1 MEAYGSGRGVEP
13 TPEVSDLWPRLL
25 ISPVLGTLIAH
36 LTGLIDTTRHSTAGV
51 IASDAY
57 FSFVS
62 FVIWSCNR
70 WLYFRLSR
78 REDWLQRPSR
88 RLSVLLASTQLA
100 STGIGL
106 KNLSQRVKLATGRDV
121 TWGVDQGRFV
131 VRVPLV
137 QC

>member
-1 MEAYGSGRGVEP
+1 MEANGNGRADEP

-36 LTGLIDTTRHSTAGV
+36 LTGLIDTTRHSTAGL

-88 RLSVLLASTQLA
+88 RLSVLLATIVTRVDSCGSPPHLA
-100 STGIGL
+100 
-106 KNLSQRVKLATGRDV
+106 LAPRH
-121 TWGVDQGRFV
+121 R
-131 VRVPLV
+131 
-137 QC
+137 